1 LSIKIFYDEV
11 EFRLKGA
18 GKIRKF
24 LEKVI
29 LGEDKVPG
37 DLNFIFTG
45 DERLL
50 EINIK
55 FLGHDYYTDVISFVN
70 SEGEIEISGEIY
82 ISIDTVG
89 RNSEIYGVKRD
100 EEVLRVMVHGILHL
114 CGYTDTTDE
123 ERNKMFWRQEILL
136 EEYGRDK

>member
-1 LSIKIFYDEV
+1 MSIRIFYDEV

-70 SEGEIEISGEIY
+70 SEGAIEISGEIY

-89 RNSEIYGVKRD
+89 RNSGIYGVKRD

-123 ERNKMFWRQEILL
+123 ERNKMFRRQEILL

>member
-1 LSIKIFYDEV
+1 MSIKIFYDEV

>member
-70 SEGEIEISGEIY
+70 SEEEIEISGEIY